1 MNIWEEFVEWLK
13 PNLKPIPHQCVEV
26 GRQTG
31 LPQAICC
38 ECGAYTR
45 HADFERLGIDPKL
58 IGVPN
63 PKNAD
68 TQ

>member
-13 PNLKPIPHQCVEV
+13 PKPHQCVEY
-26 GRQTG
+26 GNQTG
-31 LPQAICC
+31 LPQATCC

-45 HADFERLGIDPKL
+45 HADFKRLGVDPKL

-63 PKNAD
+63 PKNAG
-68 TQ
+68 TSWSK